1 MATIELHAQPRT
13 ILGKKVKA
21 MRRRGVVPAN
31 IYGNHVESTAIEA
44 ELLEL
49 RRVIREAG
57 RTNIVNIVI
66 AGEAAPRSVV
76 IRKVQ
81 RKPTNDAILH
91 VDFQQVSMREMMT
104 LSIHVRL
111 TGVAPIVE
119 IGDGVIV
126 EALSNVEVECLP
138 GDMPQHI
145 EADLSGLDSFDSHIK
160 VGDLRAPRGV
170 TILTDPDLIIASVTR
185 SAASESAADEAA
197 EAAAASEAAG
207 EEPATGTAEQNTN
220 S

>member
-1 MATIELHAQPRT
+1 MATIELHAQART
-13 ILGKKVKA
+13 VLGKKVKA

-31 IYGNHVESTAIEA
+31 IFGNKLDSLAIEA
-44 ELLEL
+44 ELHEL

-57 RTNIVNIVI
+57 RSNIVSIAV

-91 VDFQQVSMREMMT
+91 VDFQQISLREMMT
-104 LSIHVRL
+104 LTVFVRL

-119 IGDGVIV
+119 MGDGVII

-138 GDMPQHI
+138 NDMPQHI
-145 EADLSGLDSFDSHIK
+145 EADISSLTGFDSHIK

-170 TILTDPDLIIASVTR
+170 TILTDPEMIIASVTR
-185 SAASESAADEAA
+185 SAASEAAADDAA
-197 EAAAASEAAG
+197 EAAAAAEAAG
-207 EEPATGTAEQNTN
+207 ETPAAGSTEN
-220 S
+220 SNNE